1 MLRRP
6 SRRIAAANRCPMA
19 TRWVTLG
26 LSGRFTPIISATN
39 RSSIGTRYGRLRCS
53 TLVAL
58 ASPMPG
64 WFNAGGDGL
73 GKQGVAV
80 GGDPV
85 LFFRLHDVEL
95 EGDVA
100 QPGLVILEE
109 RLPRRVLAAGTH
121 RGVHSDDVCGDNAVA
136 VARSG
141 KRVVP
146 ARLRARVTGEESA
159 GERET
164 VEHQALAV
172 LALHG
177 NDEIRLSHTRSP
189 SVLRSMPGPAARR
202 GPAASSPAIR
212 SRISPTNVPRSSRSA
227 ASFHRQMWLTLIP
240 GRRWA
245 SVDRGARGRHRA
257 TRRPPERRTR
267 ALEATARD
275 CF

>member
-1 MLRRP
+1 
-6 SRRIAAANRCPMA
+6 MA

-26 LSGRFTPIISATN
+26 LSGRFHAHHFRDKPVEY
-39 RSSIGTRYGRLRCS
+39 RYEVWPLEVQHLGGAGKP
-53 TLVAL
+53 TAGVD
-58 ASPMPG
+58 
-64 WFNAGGDGL
+64 AGGDGL

-85 LFFRLHDVEL
+85 LFFRLHDFEL

-159 GERET
+159 
-164 VEHQALAV
+164 
-172 LALHG
+172 
-177 NDEIRLSHTRSP
+177 RLS
-189 SVLRSMPGPAARR
+189 
-202 GPAASSPAIR
+202 
-212 SRISPTNVPRSSRSA
+212 
-227 ASFHRQMWLTLIP
+227 F
-240 GRRWA
+240 
-245 SVDRGARGRHRA
+245 
-257 TRRPPERRTR
+257 
-267 ALEATARD
+267 
-275 CF
+275 

>member
-1 MLRRP
+1 MRRGTWMLRRP

-19 TRWVTLG
+19 TRWVTPG

-64 WFNAGGDGL
+64 WMQAAMAWESKASPL
-73 GKQGVAV
+73 AV
-80 GGDPV
+80 TQS

-159 GERET
+159 GE
-164 VEHQALAV
+164 
-172 LALHG
+172 
-177 NDEIRLSHTRSP
+177 
-189 SVLRSMPGPAARR
+189 
-202 GPAASSPAIR
+202 
-212 SRISPTNVPRSSRSA
+212 
-227 ASFHRQMWLTLIP
+227 
-240 GRRWA
+240 
-245 SVDRGARGRHRA
+245 
-257 TRRPPERRTR
+257 
-267 ALEATARD
+267 
-275 CF
+275 